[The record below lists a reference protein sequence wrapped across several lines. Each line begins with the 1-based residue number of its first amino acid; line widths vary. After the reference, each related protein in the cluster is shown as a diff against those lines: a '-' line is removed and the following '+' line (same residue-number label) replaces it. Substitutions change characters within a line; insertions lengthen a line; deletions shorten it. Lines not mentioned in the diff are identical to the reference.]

1 VNPSAGTARTPRPPW
16 LRQALARWAP
26 AVLWAAMIFVLSSMA
41 SLPAPPA
48 GFTDK
53 HAHFATYGVLA
64 ALLVWG
70 LTDRSPARTTWATAV
85 AAVALAALYGA
96 SDEWHQSFV
105 PSRDM
110 SALDLAADT
119 TGAALAAVALRAWAI
134 IRARR

>member
-1 VNPSAGTARTPRPPW
+1 MSPPAGTARAPRPRW
-16 LRQALARWAP
+16 LPRTLRWGP
-26 AVLWAAMIFVLSSMA
+26 VVLWAAMIFVLSSFS

-70 LTDRSPARTTWATAV
+70 LTDRSPARMTWATAA

-105 PSRDM
+105 PGRDA

-119 TGAALAAVALRAWAI
+119 VGAAIAAVALRAWAI

>member
-1 VNPSAGTARTPRPPW
+1 MTAGVGAAPPTAW
-16 LRQALARWAP
+16 SGSVLRWAP
-26 AVLWAAMIFVLSSMA
+26 VLLWAAMIFVLSSMS

-53 HAHFATYGVLA
+53 HAHFVTYGVLA
-64 ALLVWG
+64 ALLVWAM
-70 LTDRSPARTTWATAV
+70 TDCTPSRTSWAVAA

-105 PSRDM
+105 PGREM

-119 TGAALAAVALRAWAI
+119 TGAALAAVVLRAWAI

>member
-1 VNPSAGTARTPRPPW
+1 VSPPAGTARAPRPSW
-16 LRQALARWAP
+16 LRHASRWGP
-26 AVLWAAMIFVLSSMA
+26 AVIWAAMIFGLSSL
-41 SLPAPPA
+41 STLPAPPA
-48 GFTDK
+48 GITDK
-53 HAHFATYGVLA
+53 HAHLGTYAVLA

-70 LTDRSPARTTWATAV
+70 LTDRSPARTTWATAA

-105 PSRDM
+105 PGREV

-119 TGAALAAVALRAWAI
+119 AGAAIAAVALRAWAI

>member
-1 VNPSAGTARTPRPPW
+1 VIPPAGTARAPRPPW
-16 LRQALARWAP
+16 RRRTLRWGP
-26 AVLWAAMIFVLSSMA
+26 VVLWAAMIFVLSSFS

-64 ALLVWG
+64 ALLVWA
-70 LTDRSPARTTWATAV
+70 LTDRSPARMTWATAA

-105 PSRDM
+105 PGRDA

-119 TGAALAAVALRAWAI
+119 LGAAIAAAALRAWAI

>member
-1 VNPSAGTARTPRPPW
+1 MNPPAGTAREPHPRSLGRM
-16 LRQALARWAP
+16 LRWGP
-26 AVLWAAMIFVLSSMA
+26 VVLWAAMIFVLSSFS

-53 HAHFATYGVLA
+53 HAHFATYGVLS

-70 LTDRSPARTTWATAV
+70 LTDRSPARMTWATAA
-85 AAVALAALYGA
+85 AAVALAVLYGA

-105 PSRDM
+105 PGRDA
-110 SALDLAADT
+110 SVLDLAADT
-119 TGAALAAVALRAWAI
+119 VGAAIAAVALRAWAI